1 MLGSL
6 FSPDSVAVIGASRT
20 PGKLGHAVLKNIVD
34 CGFKG
39 PVYPVNPA
47 AREILGL
54 RCYPDLDSIGERI
67 DLAVIMIPAARV
79 PEAVSD
85 CARRGVK
92 AVVVISAGFR
102 ETGHDGLVAEKEMAR
117 IASENNMALLGP
129 NCLGLINTR
138 TPLNASFAGA
148 MPLKGN
154 ISLMSQSGALCTA
167 ILDMSFER
175 KLGFSSFVSLGN
187 KAQLNEVDFLDYWSN
202 DPDTKVVLAY
212 LEGISDGGKFMKAAR
227 TFTRKK
233 PLIAIKAG
241 VTNAGSKAVSS
252 HTGSL
257 AGSERAYEAAFKQAG
272 VIRAESVADLFDM
285 ASSLVNQPL
294 PGNDQIAVVTNA
306 GGPGIMATDAIERA
320 GLRLANLS
328 QETMKRLAAELP
340 GAASVINPVDVLG
353 DALAERYRLALDAL
367 IDDRNVGAII
377 VILTPQ
383 IMTQVEETA
392 RVVASRSEKQAKT
405 ILACFMGKPHVEAG
419 IRILNDNRVP
429 NYAIPERAVISLK
442 AMVCQKKRQERPK
455 RRITRITI
463 PRKPIKEVFDGA
475 RERGQLEIGE
485 TGAQKVLE
493 ACGIPTPASRLCR
506 TPDEAVKFAE
516 DIGYPVV
523 LKIASPDI
531 LHKTD
536 IGGVKTGVTGSQEV
550 RDSFDLLVLRT
561 LRYMPDVEIW
571 GCLVQKQVEGGT
583 ETILGMNRDPQFGPL
598 IMFGLGGIYVE
609 ALKDV
614 AFRIAPLSRRDAR
627 QMIEEIRSSRLL
639 YGVRGRPRSDID
651 ALEDAILRISQL
663 VTDFPEIVELDIN
676 RLVVFPEGQGVTGL
690 DMRMVIT
697 GQ

>member
-1 MLGSL
+1 MLTSL

-20 PGKLGHAVLKNIVD
+20 PGKLGYAVLKNIID
-34 CGFKG
+34 CGFRG
-39 PVYPVNPA
+39 SVYPVNPA

-54 RCYPDLDSIGERI
+54 RCYPDIASIGERI
-67 DLAVIMIPAARV
+67 DLAIIMIPASHV
-79 PEAVSD
+79 LKAVSD
-85 CARRGVK
+85 CAQKGVK

-117 IASENNMALLGP
+117 IANKNNMALLGP
-129 NCLGLINTR
+129 NCLGLINTK
-138 TPLNASFAGA
+138 TPLNASFAGS
-148 MPLKGN
+148 MPLRGN

-167 ILDMSFER
+167 ILDMSFEKR
-175 KLGFSSFVSLGN
+175 LGFSSFVSLGN
-187 KAQLNEVDFLDYWSN
+187 KAQLNEVDLLDYWSS
-202 DPDTKVVLAY
+202 DPDTKVALAY
-212 LEGISDGGKFMKAAR
+212 LEGISDGERFIRVAR
-227 TFTRKK
+227 AFTRKK

-241 VTNAGSKAVSS
+241 VTNAGSRAVSS

-257 AGSERAYEAAFKQAG
+257 AGSEQAYEAAFKQAG

-285 ASSLVNQPL
+285 ASLLVSQPL
-294 PGNDQIAVVTNA
+294 PENDQVAIITNA

-320 GLRLANLS
+320 GLTLANLS
-328 QETMKRLAAELP
+328 QETMRRLAARLP
-340 GAASVINPVDVLG
+340 RAASVINPVDVLG
-353 DALAERYRLALDAL
+353 DALADRYRLALDAL
-367 IDDRNVGAII
+367 IEDKNVGAII

-383 IMTQVEETA
+383 IMTQAEETA
-392 RVVASRSEKQAKT
+392 RVIASRSKNRSKT

-419 IRILNDNRVP
+419 IEILNNNGVP
-429 NYAIPERAVISLK
+429 NYTVPERAVISLK
-442 AMVCQKKRQERPK
+442 AMVYQKKRQERPTH
-455 RRITRITI
+455 RITRVKI
-463 PRKPIKEVFDGA
+463 PRKPVEEVFNEA
-475 RERGQLEIGE
+475 RKRGQLEIGE
-485 TGAQKVLE
+485 AGAQRVMK

-506 TPDEAVKFAE
+506 TPEEAVKFAE
-516 DIGYPVV
+516 KIGYPVV

-536 IGGVKTGVTGSQEV
+536 IGGVKIGVTGSQEV

-571 GCLVQKQVEGGT
+571 GCMVQKQVEGGI

-598 IMFGLGGIYVE
+598 MMFGLGGIYVE

-614 AFRIAPLSRRDAR
+614 AFRIAPLSRHDAR
-627 QMIEEIRSSRLL
+627 QMIEEIQSSRLL
-639 YGVRGRPRSDID
+639 YGVRGRPRSDLD
-651 ALEDAILRISQL
+651 ALEGAMVRISQL

-676 RLVVFPEGQGVTGL
+676 PLVIFPEGEGVTGL